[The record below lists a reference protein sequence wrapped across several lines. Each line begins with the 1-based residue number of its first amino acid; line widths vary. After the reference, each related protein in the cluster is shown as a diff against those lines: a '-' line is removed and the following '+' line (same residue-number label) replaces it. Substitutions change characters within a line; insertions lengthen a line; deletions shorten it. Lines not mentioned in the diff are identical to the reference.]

1 MTISTVDR
9 RKLQLVFKVNIIEMD
24 NNLMLDFRLSKG
36 DGIEFKRGFI
46 KIKKAL
52 SDIIGKDMISW

>member
-24 NNLMLDFRLSKG
+24 HNLMLDFRLSKG
-36 DGIEFKRGFI
+36 DGIEFKRSFI

-52 SDIIGKDMISW
+52 NDIVGKDVVNW